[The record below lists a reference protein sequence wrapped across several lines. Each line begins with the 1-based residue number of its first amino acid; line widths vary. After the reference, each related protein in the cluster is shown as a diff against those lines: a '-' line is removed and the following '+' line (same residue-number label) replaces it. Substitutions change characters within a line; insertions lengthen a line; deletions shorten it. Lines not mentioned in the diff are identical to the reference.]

1 MCSDQKKNLYIERNR
16 QLLVMA
22 QEDMQ
27 LFKKLC
33 ERIMS
38 NGSDNLVRFDVN
50 PEGNVQYQRFTRA
63 DVNTLDY

>member
-1 MCSDQKKNLYIERNR
+1 
-16 QLLVMA
+16 MA